1 MQYVVFSF
9 HRSNF
14 NFNSSHDFFSM
25 ELQVMIFCQGFSKDW
40 KSRKALQVF
49 GYWVYSNRQAGTTS
63 TKTKKSKCSKF
74 TVFSLLSNM
83 WSQACLSLFL
93 TFILTIAQK
102 ISRMKIRN
110 CSTNVINPLQ
120 KLMCHSLCERR

>member
-1 MQYVVFSF
+1 
-9 HRSNF
+9 
-14 NFNSSHDFFSM
+14 
-25 ELQVMIFCQGFSKDW
+25 
-40 KSRKALQVF
+40 
-49 GYWVYSNRQAGTTS
+49 
-63 TKTKKSKCSKF
+63 
-74 TVFSLLSNM
+74 M

-120 KLMCHSLCERR
+120 KLMCHSLCERALTGEILWARGLKLYYVADKMPVKPHCFSICSPLFGVISSYFRKFDTTSKKADF